1 MLPFYGIATRIQFT
15 HMYVPANGL
24 FVSSK
29 TTTATTA
36 VAYKFRR
43 LALIW
48 HIKPYTRRDLIHI
61 NLKYFDDIHLL
72 YAYIYQHYSVQPL
85 KWLWRRVN
93 SRMNRISHTTGVE
106 IHYRMFTMHICASS
120 NVGHIE
126 NWRNRLSCC
135 LLFKCDIKQESQ
147 KKNIDPNFATR
158 FNWSNVCE
166 WKKKKKK
173 WWNKWIK
180 CLNNTIWMF
189 KWIFWLSNWWLPF
202 ATVSND
208 NLCMKSGRKIKIREN
223 RINII

>member
-15 HMYVPANGL
+15 HMYVSANGS
-24 FVSSK
+24 FVSST

-93 SRMNRISHTTGVE
+93 SRINRISHTTGVE

-126 NWRNRLSCC
+126 NWRNRRVVCFLNAIS
-135 LLFKCDIKQESQ
+135 S
-147 KKNIDPNFATR
+147 KK
-158 FNWSNVCE
+158 V
-166 WKKKKKK
+166 KKKYR
-173 WWNKWIK
+173 
-180 CLNNTIWMF
+180 
-189 KWIFWLSNWWLPF
+189 PQ
-202 ATVSND
+202 
-208 NLCMKSGRKIKIREN
+208 LCHQI
-223 RINII
+223 